1 MDSYKHIKRPVVENG
16 SIDGTRELLYY
27 ELQKHVTEGAFE
39 VRGNDD
45 ADEYSEKTSAV
56 TFN

>member
-1 MDSYKHIKRPVVENG
+1 MMDSYKHIKRPVVENG
-16 SIDGTRELLYY
+16 SFDGTRELLYY
-27 ELQKHVTEGAFE
+27 ELGAFE

-45 ADEYSEKTSAV
+45 ADDYSEKTSAV

>member
-27 ELQKHVTEGAFE
+27 ELQKHVTEGAL
-39 VRGNDD
+39 
-45 ADEYSEKTSAV
+45 K
-56 TFN
+56 